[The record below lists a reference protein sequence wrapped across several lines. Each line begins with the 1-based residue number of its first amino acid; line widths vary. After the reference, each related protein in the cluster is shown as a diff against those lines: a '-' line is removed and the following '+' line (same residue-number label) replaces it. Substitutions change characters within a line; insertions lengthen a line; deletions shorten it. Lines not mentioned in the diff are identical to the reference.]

1 MHRELGLF
9 SITDLEKGR
18 VEESSADPKNLARFG
33 ELENLVSGSL
43 RSESL
48 QTDPMGVKTKQ
59 DLRPARP
66 ALGKKGSF
74 RDESVL
80 QKLLQYRDRIPL
92 SSRIIR
98 TGQS

>member
-9 SITDLEKGR
+9 SISDLEKGR
-18 VEESSADPKNLARFG
+18 VEERRADPKDLARFV
-33 ELENLVSGSL
+33 ELESLVLSSLGSVTVQM
-43 RSESL
+43 E
-48 QTDPMGVKTKQ
+48 TTTTKQ
-59 DLRPARP
+59 TELRPSRP
-66 ALGKKGSF
+66 ALGQKRSL